1 MGCLW
6 IIIGR
11 EFTRKFGTGSIHS
24 HILVAFWYPIAS
36 SSFHRDYETSLSTGY
51 LTNWTPLSKTSKK
64 LGNAIFNWQGT
75 AIRPYRSQ
83 WLYQNTVP
91 TPTPSAKASWNYRKA
106 DWSTTGICG
115 SVQCRFNVWKI
126 SNRVDWNL
134 QGVKSICRCRLRIW
148 LAPFLSFR
156 LASASPSWLFFASE
170 LFQWLDVNGLADAFN
185 CILYTNNDDVLGI
198 IEILPRTSI
207 FWLNSRFIVNP

>member
-1 MGCLW
+1 MFFVLIKTDRLIKKLLFFTQGLPYQLDAIKQDFEKTGKCNFQLARDSFSTLPVAMALPKHSPYTNPISKRYDIFIYWMLPGLW
-6 IIIGR
+6 R
-11 EFTRKFGTGSIHS
+11 ALYWNFGSI
-24 HILVAFWYPIAS
+24 
-36 SSFHRDYETSLSTGY
+36 T
-51 LTNWTPLSKTSKK
+51 
-64 LGNAIFNWQGT
+64 
-75 AIRPYRSQ
+75 
-83 WLYQNTVP
+83 
-91 TPTPSAKASWNYRKA
+91 ASWNYRKA

-134 QGVKSICRCRLRIW
+134 QGVKSICRCLLRIW

-185 CILYTNNDDVLGI
+185 CILYTNNDVVLGI

-207 FWLNSRFIVNP
+207 FWLNSRFIVNPL